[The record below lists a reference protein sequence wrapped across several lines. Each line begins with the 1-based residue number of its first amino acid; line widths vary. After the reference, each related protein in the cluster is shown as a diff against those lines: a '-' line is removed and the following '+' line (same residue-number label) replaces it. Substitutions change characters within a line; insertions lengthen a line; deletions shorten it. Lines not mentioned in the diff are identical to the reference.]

1 MILRRTFLRLG
12 VPVLAFCTLVGYFFL
27 EAHTLTVHHERVCLP
42 GLPPAF
48 RGMRAV
54 IISDVHHGIFF
65 PVSFVREIVGLSN
78 SLKPDIILLLGDYG
92 YRDSHFLKESI
103 YELGA
108 LEAPEGR
115 IAILGN
121 HDILLGRQI
130 ASTELARQ
138 HFTELTNRNIS
149 LQRGSDRL
157 VISGLD
163 DPQQGHPDLGKALE
177 GTKADDFVILLS
189 HSPDVIENLR
199 DPRIHFVFSGHT
211 HGGQICLPF
220 VGSPI
225 VPSAYGQKYRA
236 GFVRGP
242 TVGGYVSTGAGAAF
256 PPIRIGCPASI
267 TLMTFD
273 AG

>member
-1 MILRRTFLRLG
+1 MRLRRTILRLG
-12 VPVLAFCTLVGYFFL
+12 LALLVLCALVGYFFL
-27 EAHTLTVHHERVCLP
+27 ETRTLTVHHERVCLP
-42 GLPPAF
+42 GLPRAF

-54 IISDVHHGIFF
+54 VISDVHHGIFF
-65 PVSFVREIVGLSN
+65 PVSFVREIVRHSN
-78 SLKPDIILLLGDYG
+78 SLKPDLVLLLGDYA
-92 YRDSHFLKESI
+92 YQESRYLQASL

-108 LEAPEGR
+108 LEALEGR

-138 HFTELTNRNIS
+138 HFIELTNRNIC
-149 LQRGSDRL
+149 LQRGEDRL
-157 VISGLD
+157 VIAGVD
-163 DPQQGHPDLGKALE
+163 DLQQGHPDMEKALE
-177 GTKADDFVILLS
+177 GTRADDFVILLS
-189 HSPDVIENLR
+189 HIPDVIETVR
-199 DPRIHFVFSGHT
+199 DPRIHFVLSGHT
-211 HGGQICLPF
+211 HGGQIHLPF

-242 TVGGYVSTGAGAAF
+242 SVSGYVSTGAGAAF

-273 AG
+273 EG